1 MSPGGTGASP
11 APLPAVPRPS
21 FWELR
26 VPTSPETAEALTNFL
41 WEQGALGVVEEE
53 SPGEAPRLRAF
64 YPEDRS
70 SAKLLAAV
78 NEYRAALAALGF
90 AVGGR
95 AAEIG
100 PLLDAEWASAWQ
112 QSFPP
117 REIGERLIVLP
128 PWTER
133 APSPRIAVVIEPG
146 RAFGTGHHGS
156 TEGCLAL
163 LEAEAG
169 RWRTGSD
176 APRRVLDVGT
186 GTGILAIAA
195 LKLGAPR
202 VRAIDVDPDA
212 VAAVSHNAALN
223 GCADAIEPALEGIE
237 AVAPGVAFDL
247 VLANLLTHTH
257 LALAAAYARIVAPA
271 GAIVLG
277 GMLDGE
283 DAEVAERLRP
293 AGFTPDGRV
302 VVEGWSSVR
311 LRRVHER

>member
-1 MSPGGTGASP
+1 MPSGGTGATP
-11 APLPAVPRPS
+11 APLPAAPRPS

-26 VPTSPETAEALTNFL
+26 VPTSAETTEGLTNFL

-53 SPGEAPRLRAF
+53 LPGEPPRLRAF

-70 SAKLLAAV
+70 STKLLAAV
-78 NEYRAALAALGF
+78 DAYRAALAALGF
-90 AVGGR
+90 GVGGR
-95 AAEIG
+95 AAEIS
-100 PLLDAEWASAWQ
+100 PLLDAQWASAWQ

-117 REIGERLIVLP
+117 REIGERLVVLP
-128 PWTER
+128 PWAER
-133 APSPRIAVVIEPG
+133 APSSRIAVVIEPG

-163 LEAEAG
+163 LDAEAG
-169 RWRTGSD
+169 RWRPGS

-202 VRAIDVDPDA
+202 VRAIDIDPDA
-212 VAAVSHNAALN
+212 LAAVAGNAALN
-223 GCADAIEPALEGIE
+223 ACADAIELALEGIE
-237 AVAPGVAFDL
+237 ATAPGAEFDL

-257 LALAAAYARIVAPA
+257 LALAAAYARIVAPG

-283 DAEVAERLRP
+283 DAEVAMRLGP
-293 AGFTPDGRV
+293 AGFAPDGRV
-302 VVEGWSSVR
+302 VIEGWSSVL
-311 LRRVHER
+311 LRRA